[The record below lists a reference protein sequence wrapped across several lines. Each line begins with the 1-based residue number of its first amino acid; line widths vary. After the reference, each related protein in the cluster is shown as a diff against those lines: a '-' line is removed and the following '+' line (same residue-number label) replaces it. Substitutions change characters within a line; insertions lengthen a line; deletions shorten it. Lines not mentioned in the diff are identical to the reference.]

1 MRMSE
6 LLNEVNKF
14 ELDEGFSPKEIKM
27 AIGVA
32 SDPRYAKGNMT
43 GAVTAIE
50 KLKKGLSDHPKVAAV
65 LRRQN
70 EDVKEAVSPA
80 QQAAIAISKKEK
92 TKNEVLDK
100 DDEKTVGDVI
110 KGLKKAVK
118 AHQGQ
123 VKNLTKDI
131 QDQVELD
138 ELTSD
143 EKRLMAKMFD
153 KKGNL
158 TPLGKK
164 VMDQGRKEEVDLDEV
179 KKISI
184 EFDFSDAGKK
194 AQMQKVIDF
203 FKKNHPNFK
212 LEPKDNILKVD
223 GGGKS
228 LKRISKDIYNNFYVK
243 KVMHE
248 EVEEVEENALD
259 ENKVSFGGGLSKK
272 PEGYMVTGG
281 EGDNNQKIIGIV
293 KTQKQAEKIRDDYN
307 KKNNP
312 KKPSHRARVYASRSA
327 NNDLKV
333 GDDISWSRYSR
344 KENYKKIKED
354 LDVNELSLDI
364 QNESDY
370 TLDEGKMKDLHGY
383 ISSGKSAEEIAKIM
397 KIDAKTI
404 KTLMNDFKKE
414 GFSSDAQRKAAF
426 ASGYKEKDKKDKK
439 EDVKVIE
446 GYFPEQKSST
456 GYDLYHKDFSGAMQ
470 HAYAHAKK
478 KLGIT
483 IDNDEIDDKVASGP
497 RKPSKGKTNSYRL
510 KGDKGS
516 VQIQVYN
523 MGSKFE
529 LNMYKESIDEE
540 VELDEAKLNS
550 KKIIADLEKG
560 LSIDAIVG
568 NHIDKR
574 SSNKDEILKVIKD
587 YKFSNFKKTGKKEE
601 VEINEKF
608 ELQEAS
614 IQLVAKEV
622 EKLAKEVGKKHMDY
636 SDFIKVAKMMK
647 SNQTKDVAK
656 YVSGMDTDPRDEI
669 IMMVKNLLG
678 KKTAEKMF
686 GVSIYGEEVKLD
698 EIVPAI
704 AGMAVRAVAKK
715 AVGKAMAKKSG
726 SSDVAEKLGGMPAGL
741 SKERIKADRDVYAQV
756 LGIKEALDPADFD
769 IKATSKDRDNATKN
783 IILQLR
789 KVLSLNGKNPV
800 EFSSGK
806 KEKVHPNVAAAALTK
821 FEKLRRTDQKD
832 EFQQKIAKSYK
843 DLLNAVKGK

>member
-27 AIGVA
+27 AIGIA
-32 SDPRYAKGNMT
+32 SDPRYKGGNMT
-43 GAVTAIE
+43 GAVNAID
-50 KLKKGLSDHPKVAAV
+50 KVKKGLSDHPKVAAV
-65 LRRQN
+65 LKRQN
-70 EDVKEAVSPA
+70 EDTNEAVSPA

-100 DDEKTVGDVI
+100 DDEKTVGDVV

-138 ELTSD
+138 ELSSE
-143 EKRLMAKMFD
+143 EKKLLDKMFD

-164 VMDQGRKEEVDLDEV
+164 VMDQG
-179 KKISI
+179 KK
-184 EFDFSDAGKK
+184 
-194 AQMQKVIDF
+194 
-203 FKKNHPNFK
+203 
-212 LEPKDNILKVD
+212 
-223 GGGKS
+223 
-228 LKRISKDIYNNFYVK
+228 
-243 KVMHE
+243 
-248 EVEEVEENALD
+248 EEVEEN
-259 ENKVSFGGGLSKK
+259 
-272 PEGYMVTGG
+272 T
-281 EGDNNQKIIGIV
+281 
-293 KTQKQAEKIRDDYN
+293 
-307 KKNNP
+307 
-312 KKPSHRARVYASRSA
+312 
-327 NNDLKV
+327 
-333 GDDISWSRYSR
+333 
-344 KENYKKIKED
+344 
-354 LDVNELSLDI
+354 LDI
-364 QNESDY
+364 GDESDY

-397 KIDAKTI
+397 KIDAGTV

-510 KGDKGS
+510 KGDRGA

-523 MGSKFE
+523 MGSRFE

-540 VELDEAKLNS
+540 VEIDEAKSNRRRGGLVKFRGDLAKMTGVPKSDMQTKNKPVSQMTPKEKAADAARRKEYKSFQKS
-550 KKIIADLEKG
+550 KRG
-560 LSIDAIVG
+560 
-568 NHIDKR
+568 
-574 SSNKDEILKVIKD
+574 
-587 YKFSNFKKTGKKEE
+587 EE
-601 VEINEKF
+601 VEIDEVSKEGTMRVIDLARQNNSEVRKQLNVANAGNKGYQVQRMTKGKF
-608 ELQEAS
+608 ANQGKPY
-614 IQLVAKEV
+614 AKL
-622 EKLAKEVGKKHMDY
+622 KDAQ
-636 SDFIKVAKMMK
+636 KVQQGGQHSM
-647 SNQTKDVAK
+647 QFETI
-656 YVSGMDTDPRDEI
+656 DES
-669 IMMVKNLLG
+669 V
-678 KKTAEKMF
+678 
-686 GVSIYGEEVKLD
+686 
-698 EIVPAI
+698 
-704 AGMAVRAVAKK
+704 
-715 AVGKAMAKKSG
+715 
-726 SSDVAEKLGGMPAGL
+726 KLGGMPAGF

-769 IKATSKDRDNATKN
+769 ISATSKDKDNATKN

>member
-27 AIGVA
+27 AIGIA
-32 SDPRYAKGNMT
+32 SDPRYKGGNMT
-43 GAVTAIE
+43 GAVNAID
-50 KLKKGLSDHPKVAAV
+50 KVKKGLSDHPKVAAV

-70 EDVKEAVSPA
+70 EEVEEAVSPA

-92 TKNEVLDK
+92 TKKEALDK

-138 ELTSD
+138 ELSSE
-143 EKRLMAKMFD
+143 EKKLLDKMFD

-164 VMDQGRKEEVDLDEV
+164 VMDQG
-179 KKISI
+179 KK
-184 EFDFSDAGKK
+184 
-194 AQMQKVIDF
+194 
-203 FKKNHPNFK
+203 
-212 LEPKDNILKVD
+212 
-223 GGGKS
+223 
-228 LKRISKDIYNNFYVK
+228 
-243 KVMHE
+243 
-248 EVEEVEENALD
+248 EEVEEN
-259 ENKVSFGGGLSKK
+259 
-272 PEGYMVTGG
+272 T
-281 EGDNNQKIIGIV
+281 
-293 KTQKQAEKIRDDYN
+293 
-307 KKNNP
+307 
-312 KKPSHRARVYASRSA
+312 
-327 NNDLKV
+327 
-333 GDDISWSRYSR
+333 
-344 KENYKKIKED
+344 
-354 LDVNELSLDI
+354 LDI
-364 QNESDY
+364 GNESDY

-397 KIDAKTI
+397 KIDAGTV

-529 LNMYKESIDEE
+529 LNMYKESIDEAMNNTHALIDTADGNKVKAMASSEQGVKQSKASAERPPMSVKNKNTLKIVTLTKPQSQKASEKLIGYSLSKGMDKFPTNTSATQGKRMEEVEIDEGKTKPVSQMTPKEKAADAARRKEYKDFQKSKRGEEVEIDEKAPKIGVDRLKQQRDKDKSHADAMGRHVKSGRKKSVKEE
-540 VELDEAKLNS
+540 VELDEVSKEGTMRVIDLARQNNSEVRKQLNVANAGNKGYQVQRMTKGKFANQGKPYAKLKDAQKVQQGGQHS
-550 KKIIADLEKG
+550 MQFET
-560 LSIDAIVG
+560 IDESV
-568 NHIDKR
+568 
-574 SSNKDEILKVIKD
+574 
-587 YKFSNFKKTGKKEE
+587 
-601 VEINEKF
+601 
-608 ELQEAS
+608 
-614 IQLVAKEV
+614 
-622 EKLAKEVGKKHMDY
+622 
-636 SDFIKVAKMMK
+636 
-647 SNQTKDVAK
+647 
-656 YVSGMDTDPRDEI
+656 
-669 IMMVKNLLG
+669 
-678 KKTAEKMF
+678 
-686 GVSIYGEEVKLD
+686 
-698 EIVPAI
+698 
-704 AGMAVRAVAKK
+704 
-715 AVGKAMAKKSG
+715 
-726 SSDVAEKLGGMPAGL
+726 KLGGMPAGF

-769 IKATSKDRDNATKN
+769 ISATSKDKDNATKN

>member
-1 MRMSE
+1 MRMST
-6 LLNEVNKF
+6 LLEQVKDF
-14 ELDEGFSPKEIKM
+14 SLDEGFSPREIKM
-27 AIGVA
+27 AIGIA
-32 SDPRYAKGNMT
+32 SDPRYKGGNMT
-43 GAVTAIE
+43 GAVNAID
-50 KLKKGLSDHPKVAAV
+50 KVKKGLSDHPKVAAV
-65 LRRQN
+65 LKRQN
-70 EDVKEAVSPA
+70 EDTNEAVSPA

-110 KGLKKAVK
+110 KGLRKAVK

-138 ELTSD
+138 ELTSE
-143 EKRLMAKMFD
+143 EKKLLDKMFD

-164 VMDQGRKEEVDLDEV
+164 VMDQG
-179 KKISI
+179 KK
-184 EFDFSDAGKK
+184 
-194 AQMQKVIDF
+194 
-203 FKKNHPNFK
+203 
-212 LEPKDNILKVD
+212 
-223 GGGKS
+223 
-228 LKRISKDIYNNFYVK
+228 
-243 KVMHE
+243 
-248 EVEEVEENALD
+248 EEVEENA
-259 ENKVSFGGGLSKK
+259 
-272 PEGYMVTGG
+272 
-281 EGDNNQKIIGIV
+281 
-293 KTQKQAEKIRDDYN
+293 
-307 KKNNP
+307 
-312 KKPSHRARVYASRSA
+312 
-327 NNDLKV
+327 
-333 GDDISWSRYSR
+333 
-344 KENYKKIKED
+344 
-354 LDVNELSLDI
+354 LDI

-370 TLDEGKMKDLHGY
+370 TIDEGKMKDLHGY

-397 KIDAKTI
+397 KIDAGTV

-540 VELDEAKLNS
+540 VEIDEGKTKPVSQMTPKEKAADAARRKEYKDFQKS
-550 KKIIADLEKG
+550 KRGEEVEIDEKAPKIGVDRLKQQRDKDKSHADAMGRHVKSG
-560 LSIDAIVG
+560 
-568 NHIDKR
+568 R
-574 SSNKDEILKVIKD
+574 
-587 YKFSNFKKTGKKEE
+587 KKSVKEE
-601 VEINEKF
+601 VELEEGTSAVPTSMADFRAIVDIMKKPIKAKDANKAISKYIIDDGMAIGIDNLAKKDPNADARSAIMRGFNKLKIRTRGKPSYGAVIKFNTKF
-608 ELQEAS
+608 EISDKTQKEYIDEAS
-614 IQLVAKEV
+614 KEGTMRVIDLARQNNSEVRKQLNVANAGNKGYQV
-622 EKLAKEVGKKHMDY
+622 QRMTKGKFANQGKPYAKLKDAQ
-636 SDFIKVAKMMK
+636 KVQQGGQHSM
-647 SNQTKDVAK
+647 QFETI
-656 YVSGMDTDPRDEI
+656 DE
-669 IMMVKNLLG
+669 
-678 KKTAEKMF
+678 
-686 GVSIYGEEVKLD
+686 SVKLD
-698 EIVPAI
+698 
-704 AGMAVRAVAKK
+704 
-715 AVGKAMAKKSG
+715 
-726 SSDVAEKLGGMPAGL
+726 GMPAGF

-769 IKATSKDRDNATKN
+769 ISATSKDKDNATKN

>member
-27 AIGVA
+27 AIGIA
-32 SDPRYAKGNMT
+32 SDPRYKGGNMT
-43 GAVTAIE
+43 GAVNAID
-50 KLKKGLSDHPKVAAV
+50 KVKKGLSDHPKVAAV

-70 EDVKEAVSPA
+70 EEVEEAVSPA

-92 TKNEVLDK
+92 TKKEALDK

-138 ELTSD
+138 ELTSE
-143 EKRLMAKMFD
+143 EKKLLDKMFD

-164 VMDQGRKEEVDLDEV
+164 VMDQG
-179 KKISI
+179 KK
-184 EFDFSDAGKK
+184 
-194 AQMQKVIDF
+194 
-203 FKKNHPNFK
+203 
-212 LEPKDNILKVD
+212 
-223 GGGKS
+223 
-228 LKRISKDIYNNFYVK
+228 
-243 KVMHE
+243 
-248 EVEEVEENALD
+248 EEVEEN
-259 ENKVSFGGGLSKK
+259 
-272 PEGYMVTGG
+272 T
-281 EGDNNQKIIGIV
+281 
-293 KTQKQAEKIRDDYN
+293 
-307 KKNNP
+307 
-312 KKPSHRARVYASRSA
+312 
-327 NNDLKV
+327 
-333 GDDISWSRYSR
+333 
-344 KENYKKIKED
+344 
-354 LDVNELSLDI
+354 LDI
-364 QNESDY
+364 GNESDY

-397 KIDAKTI
+397 KIDAGTV

-529 LNMYKESIDEE
+529 LNMYKESVDEE
-540 VELDEAKLNS
+540 VEIDEGKNKPVSQMTPKEKAADAARRKEYKSFQKSKRGEEVEIDEKAPKIGVDRLKLQRDKDKS
-550 KKIIADLEKG
+550 HADAMGRHVKSGRKK
-560 LSIDAIVG
+560 SV
-568 NHIDKR
+568 
-574 SSNKDEILKVIKD
+574 
-587 YKFSNFKKTGKKEE
+587 KEE
-601 VEINEKF
+601 VEID
-608 ELQEAS
+608 EAIS
-614 IQLVAKEV
+614 GDQYYYVDPKGVVAAVGNKDAMRKMNMKQAKDGNKGGSFSQNLKKYKVGDKIKEEV
-622 EKLAKEVGKKHMDY
+622 E
-636 SDFIKVAKMMK
+636 I
-647 SNQTKDVAK
+647 
-656 YVSGMDTDPRDEI
+656 DES
-669 IMMVKNLLG
+669 V
-678 KKTAEKMF
+678 
-686 GVSIYGEEVKLD
+686 
-698 EIVPAI
+698 
-704 AGMAVRAVAKK
+704 
-715 AVGKAMAKKSG
+715 
-726 SSDVAEKLGGMPAGL
+726 KLGGMPAGL

-769 IKATSKDRDNATKN
+769 ISATSKDKDNATKN

>member
-27 AIGVA
+27 AIGIA
-32 SDPRYAKGNMT
+32 SDPRYKGGNMT
-43 GAVTAIE
+43 GAVNAID
-50 KLKKGLSDHPKVAAV
+50 KVKKGLSDHPKVAAV
-65 LRRQN
+65 LKRQN
-70 EDVKEAVSPA
+70 EDTNEAVSPA

-138 ELTSD
+138 ELTSE
-143 EKRLMAKMFD
+143 EKKLLDKMFD

-164 VMDQGRKEEVDLDEV
+164 VMDQG
-179 KKISI
+179 KK
-184 EFDFSDAGKK
+184 
-194 AQMQKVIDF
+194 
-203 FKKNHPNFK
+203 
-212 LEPKDNILKVD
+212 
-223 GGGKS
+223 
-228 LKRISKDIYNNFYVK
+228 
-243 KVMHE
+243 
-248 EVEEVEENALD
+248 EEVEEN
-259 ENKVSFGGGLSKK
+259 
-272 PEGYMVTGG
+272 T
-281 EGDNNQKIIGIV
+281 
-293 KTQKQAEKIRDDYN
+293 
-307 KKNNP
+307 
-312 KKPSHRARVYASRSA
+312 
-327 NNDLKV
+327 
-333 GDDISWSRYSR
+333 
-344 KENYKKIKED
+344 
-354 LDVNELSLDI
+354 LDI
-364 QNESDY
+364 GNESDY

-397 KIDAKTI
+397 KIDAGTV

-540 VELDEAKLNS
+540 VEIDEGKTKPVSQMTPKEKAADAARRKEYKSFQKSKRGEEVEIDEAISGDQYYYVDPKGVVAAVGS
-550 KKIIADLEKG
+550 KDAMRKMNMKQAKDGNKGGSFSQNLKKYKVGDKI
-560 LSIDAIVG
+560 
-568 NHIDKR
+568 
-574 SSNKDEILKVIKD
+574 
-587 YKFSNFKKTGKKEE
+587 KEE
-601 VEINEKF
+601 VEIDEVSKEGTMRVIDLARQNNSEVRKQLNVANAGNKGYQVQRMTKGKF
-608 ELQEAS
+608 ANQGKPY
-614 IQLVAKEV
+614 AKL
-622 EKLAKEVGKKHMDY
+622 KDAQ
-636 SDFIKVAKMMK
+636 KVQQGGQHSM
-647 SNQTKDVAK
+647 QFETI
-656 YVSGMDTDPRDEI
+656 DES
-669 IMMVKNLLG
+669 V
-678 KKTAEKMF
+678 
-686 GVSIYGEEVKLD
+686 
-698 EIVPAI
+698 
-704 AGMAVRAVAKK
+704 
-715 AVGKAMAKKSG
+715 
-726 SSDVAEKLGGMPAGL
+726 KLGGMPAGF

-769 IKATSKDRDNATKN
+769 ISATSKDKDNATKN

>member
-27 AIGVA
+27 AIGIA
-32 SDPRYAKGNMT
+32 SDPRYKGGNMT
-43 GAVTAIE
+43 GAVNAID
-50 KLKKGLSDHPKVAAV
+50 KVKKGLSDHPKVAAV
-65 LRRQN
+65 LKRQN
-70 EDVKEAVSPA
+70 EDTNEAVSPA

-100 DDEKTVGDVI
+100 DDEKTVGDVV

-138 ELTSD
+138 ELSSE
-143 EKRLMAKMFD
+143 EKKLLDKMFD

-164 VMDQGRKEEVDLDEV
+164 VMDQG
-179 KKISI
+179 KK
-184 EFDFSDAGKK
+184 
-194 AQMQKVIDF
+194 
-203 FKKNHPNFK
+203 
-212 LEPKDNILKVD
+212 
-223 GGGKS
+223 
-228 LKRISKDIYNNFYVK
+228 
-243 KVMHE
+243 
-248 EVEEVEENALD
+248 EEVEEN
-259 ENKVSFGGGLSKK
+259 
-272 PEGYMVTGG
+272 T
-281 EGDNNQKIIGIV
+281 
-293 KTQKQAEKIRDDYN
+293 
-307 KKNNP
+307 
-312 KKPSHRARVYASRSA
+312 
-327 NNDLKV
+327 
-333 GDDISWSRYSR
+333 
-344 KENYKKIKED
+344 
-354 LDVNELSLDI
+354 LDI
-364 QNESDY
+364 GNESDY

-397 KIDAKTI
+397 KIDAGTV

-529 LNMYKESIDEE
+529 LNMYKESVDEE
-540 VELDEAKLNS
+540 VEIDEGKNKPVSQMTPKEKAADAARRKEYKSFQKSKRGEEVEIDEAISGDQYYYVDPKGVVAAVGS
-550 KKIIADLEKG
+550 KDAMRKMNMKQAKDGNKGGSFSQNLKKYKVGDKI
-560 LSIDAIVG
+560 
-568 NHIDKR
+568 
-574 SSNKDEILKVIKD
+574 
-587 YKFSNFKKTGKKEE
+587 KEE
-601 VEINEKF
+601 VEIDEVSKEGTMRVIDLARQNNSEVRKQLNVANAGNKGYQVQRMTKGKF
-608 ELQEAS
+608 ANQG
-614 IQLVAKEV
+614 KPYT
-622 EKLAKEVGKKHMDY
+622 KLKDAQ
-636 SDFIKVAKMMK
+636 KVQQGGQHSM
-647 SNQTKDVAK
+647 QFETI
-656 YVSGMDTDPRDEI
+656 DES
-669 IMMVKNLLG
+669 V
-678 KKTAEKMF
+678 
-686 GVSIYGEEVKLD
+686 
-698 EIVPAI
+698 
-704 AGMAVRAVAKK
+704 
-715 AVGKAMAKKSG
+715 
-726 SSDVAEKLGGMPAGL
+726 KLGGMPAGI

-769 IKATSKDRDNATKN
+769 ISATSKDKDNATKN

-789 KVLSLNGKNPV
+789 KVISLNGKNPV

>member
-27 AIGVA
+27 AIGIA
-32 SDPRYAKGNMT
+32 SDPRYKGGNMT
-43 GAVTAIE
+43 GAVNAID
-50 KLKKGLSDHPKVAAV
+50 KVKKGLSDHPKVAAV

-70 EDVKEAVSPA
+70 EEVEEAVSPA

-92 TKNEVLDK
+92 TKKEALDK

-138 ELTSD
+138 ELTSE
-143 EKRLMAKMFD
+143 EKKLLDKMFD

-164 VMDQGRKEEVDLDEV
+164 VMDQG
-179 KKISI
+179 KK
-184 EFDFSDAGKK
+184 
-194 AQMQKVIDF
+194 
-203 FKKNHPNFK
+203 
-212 LEPKDNILKVD
+212 
-223 GGGKS
+223 
-228 LKRISKDIYNNFYVK
+228 
-243 KVMHE
+243 E
-248 EVEEVEENALD
+248 EVEEVEEN
-259 ENKVSFGGGLSKK
+259 
-272 PEGYMVTGG
+272 T
-281 EGDNNQKIIGIV
+281 
-293 KTQKQAEKIRDDYN
+293 
-307 KKNNP
+307 
-312 KKPSHRARVYASRSA
+312 
-327 NNDLKV
+327 
-333 GDDISWSRYSR
+333 
-344 KENYKKIKED
+344 
-354 LDVNELSLDI
+354 LDI
-364 QNESDY
+364 GDESDY

-397 KIDAKTI
+397 KIDAGTV

-529 LNMYKESIDEE
+529 LNMYKESIDEAMNNTHALIDTADGNKVKAMASSEQGVKQSKASAERPPMSVKNKNTLKIVTLTKPQSQKASEKLIGYSLSKGMDKFPTNTSATQGKRMEEVEIDEGKTKPVSQMTPKEKAADAARRKEYKSFQKSKRGEEVEIDEAISGDQYYYVDPKGVVAAVGSKDAMRKMNMKQAKDGNKGGSFSQNLKKYKVGDKIKEE
-540 VELDEAKLNS
+540 VELDEVSKEGTMRVIDLARQNNSEVRKQLNVANAGNKGYQVQRMTKGKFANQGKPYTKLKDAQKVQQGGQHS
-550 KKIIADLEKG
+550 MQFET
-560 LSIDAIVG
+560 IDESV
-568 NHIDKR
+568 
-574 SSNKDEILKVIKD
+574 
-587 YKFSNFKKTGKKEE
+587 
-601 VEINEKF
+601 
-608 ELQEAS
+608 
-614 IQLVAKEV
+614 
-622 EKLAKEVGKKHMDY
+622 
-636 SDFIKVAKMMK
+636 
-647 SNQTKDVAK
+647 
-656 YVSGMDTDPRDEI
+656 
-669 IMMVKNLLG
+669 
-678 KKTAEKMF
+678 
-686 GVSIYGEEVKLD
+686 
-698 EIVPAI
+698 
-704 AGMAVRAVAKK
+704 
-715 AVGKAMAKKSG
+715 
-726 SSDVAEKLGGMPAGL
+726 KLGGMPAGI

-769 IKATSKDRDNATKN
+769 ISATSKDKDNATKN

>member
-27 AIGVA
+27 AIGIA
-32 SDPRYAKGNMT
+32 SDPRYKGGNMT
-43 GAVTAIE
+43 GAVNAID
-50 KLKKGLSDHPKVAAV
+50 KVKKGLSDHPKVAAV
-65 LRRQN
+65 LKRQN
-70 EDVKEAVSPA
+70 EDTNEAVSPA

-100 DDEKTVGDVI
+100 DDEKTVGDVV

-138 ELTSD
+138 ELTSE
-143 EKRLMAKMFD
+143 EKKLLDKMFD

-164 VMDQGRKEEVDLDEV
+164 VMDQG
-179 KKISI
+179 KK
-184 EFDFSDAGKK
+184 
-194 AQMQKVIDF
+194 
-203 FKKNHPNFK
+203 
-212 LEPKDNILKVD
+212 
-223 GGGKS
+223 
-228 LKRISKDIYNNFYVK
+228 
-243 KVMHE
+243 
-248 EVEEVEENALD
+248 EEVEEN
-259 ENKVSFGGGLSKK
+259 
-272 PEGYMVTGG
+272 T
-281 EGDNNQKIIGIV
+281 
-293 KTQKQAEKIRDDYN
+293 
-307 KKNNP
+307 
-312 KKPSHRARVYASRSA
+312 
-327 NNDLKV
+327 
-333 GDDISWSRYSR
+333 
-344 KENYKKIKED
+344 
-354 LDVNELSLDI
+354 LDI
-364 QNESDY
+364 GDESDY

-397 KIDAKTI
+397 KIDAGTV

-510 KGDKGS
+510 KGDKGA

-523 MGSKFE
+523 MGSRFE
-529 LNMYKESIDEE
+529 LNMYKESIDEAMNNTHALIDTADGNKVKAMASSE
-540 VELDEAKLNS
+540 QGVKQSKASAERPPMSVKNKNTLKIVTLTKPQSQKASEKLIGYSLSKGMDKFPTNTSATQGKRMEEVEIDEGKTKPVSQMTPKEKAADAARRKEYKSFQKSKRGEEVEIDEAISGDQYYYVDPKGVVAAVGSKDAMRKMNMKQAKDGNRGGSFSQNSKKYKVGDKIKEEVELEKEVQESRDIPKIDLHPALEKAKIKHTHKQSAFKRSKTYVTVSKSDFDKALKVLGKDAAYKGGNVFVDIDESVELDEVSKEGTMRVIDLARQNNPEVRKQLNVANAGNKGYQVQRMTKGKFANQGKPYAKLKDAQKVQQGGQHS
-550 KKIIADLEKG
+550 MQFET
-560 LSIDAIVG
+560 IDESV
-568 NHIDKR
+568 
-574 SSNKDEILKVIKD
+574 
-587 YKFSNFKKTGKKEE
+587 
-601 VEINEKF
+601 
-608 ELQEAS
+608 
-614 IQLVAKEV
+614 
-622 EKLAKEVGKKHMDY
+622 
-636 SDFIKVAKMMK
+636 
-647 SNQTKDVAK
+647 
-656 YVSGMDTDPRDEI
+656 
-669 IMMVKNLLG
+669 
-678 KKTAEKMF
+678 
-686 GVSIYGEEVKLD
+686 
-698 EIVPAI
+698 
-704 AGMAVRAVAKK
+704 
-715 AVGKAMAKKSG
+715 
-726 SSDVAEKLGGMPAGL
+726 KLGGMPAGI

-769 IKATSKDRDNATKN
+769 ISATSKDKDNATKN

>member
-27 AIGVA
+27 AIGIA
-32 SDPRYAKGNMT
+32 SDPRYKGGNMT
-43 GAVTAIE
+43 GAVNAID
-50 KLKKGLSDHPKVAAV
+50 KVKKGLSDHPKVAAV
-65 LRRQN
+65 LKRQN
-70 EDVKEAVSPA
+70 EDTNEAVSPA

-100 DDEKTVGDVI
+100 DDEKTVGDVV

-138 ELTSD
+138 ELTSE
-143 EKRLMAKMFD
+143 EKKLLDKMFD

-164 VMDQGRKEEVDLDEV
+164 VMDQG
-179 KKISI
+179 KK
-184 EFDFSDAGKK
+184 
-194 AQMQKVIDF
+194 
-203 FKKNHPNFK
+203 
-212 LEPKDNILKVD
+212 
-223 GGGKS
+223 
-228 LKRISKDIYNNFYVK
+228 
-243 KVMHE
+243 E
-248 EVEEVEENALD
+248 EVEEVEEN
-259 ENKVSFGGGLSKK
+259 
-272 PEGYMVTGG
+272 T
-281 EGDNNQKIIGIV
+281 
-293 KTQKQAEKIRDDYN
+293 
-307 KKNNP
+307 
-312 KKPSHRARVYASRSA
+312 
-327 NNDLKV
+327 
-333 GDDISWSRYSR
+333 
-344 KENYKKIKED
+344 
-354 LDVNELSLDI
+354 LDI
-364 QNESDY
+364 GVESDY

-397 KIDAKTI
+397 KIDAGTV

-510 KGDKGS
+510 KGDKGA

-529 LNMYKESIDEE
+529 LNMYKESVDEE
-540 VELDEAKLNS
+540 VEIDEGKNKPVSQMTPKEKAADAARRKEYKSFQKSKRGEEVEIDEAISGDQYYYVDPKGVVAAVGS
-550 KKIIADLEKG
+550 KDAMRKMNMKQAKDGNKGGSFSQNLKKYKVGDKI
-560 LSIDAIVG
+560 
-568 NHIDKR
+568 
-574 SSNKDEILKVIKD
+574 
-587 YKFSNFKKTGKKEE
+587 KEE
-601 VEINEKF
+601 VEIDEVSKEGTMRVIDLARQNNSEVRKQLNVANAGNKGYQVQRMTKGKF
-608 ELQEAS
+608 ANQGKPY
-614 IQLVAKEV
+614 AKL
-622 EKLAKEVGKKHMDY
+622 KDAQ
-636 SDFIKVAKMMK
+636 KVQQGGQHSM
-647 SNQTKDVAK
+647 QFETI
-656 YVSGMDTDPRDEI
+656 DES
-669 IMMVKNLLG
+669 V
-678 KKTAEKMF
+678 
-686 GVSIYGEEVKLD
+686 
-698 EIVPAI
+698 
-704 AGMAVRAVAKK
+704 
-715 AVGKAMAKKSG
+715 
-726 SSDVAEKLGGMPAGL
+726 KLGGMPAGI

-769 IKATSKDRDNATKN
+769 ISATSKDKDNATKN

>member
-27 AIGVA
+27 AIGIA
-32 SDPRYAKGNMT
+32 SDPRYKGGNMT
-43 GAVTAIE
+43 GAVTAIDRV
-50 KLKKGLSDHPKVAAV
+50 KRGLSDHPKVAAV

-70 EDVKEAVSPA
+70 EDVEEAVSPA

-138 ELTSD
+138 ELTSE
-143 EKRLMAKMFD
+143 EKKLLDKMFD

-164 VMDQGRKEEVDLDEV
+164 VMDQG
-179 KKISI
+179 KK
-184 EFDFSDAGKK
+184 
-194 AQMQKVIDF
+194 
-203 FKKNHPNFK
+203 
-212 LEPKDNILKVD
+212 
-223 GGGKS
+223 
-228 LKRISKDIYNNFYVK
+228 
-243 KVMHE
+243 
-248 EVEEVEENALD
+248 EEVEEN
-259 ENKVSFGGGLSKK
+259 
-272 PEGYMVTGG
+272 T
-281 EGDNNQKIIGIV
+281 
-293 KTQKQAEKIRDDYN
+293 
-307 KKNNP
+307 
-312 KKPSHRARVYASRSA
+312 
-327 NNDLKV
+327 
-333 GDDISWSRYSR
+333 
-344 KENYKKIKED
+344 
-354 LDVNELSLDI
+354 LDI
-364 QNESDY
+364 GDESDY

-397 KIDAKTI
+397 KIDAGTV

-523 MGSKFE
+523 MGSRFE
-529 LNMYKESIDEE
+529 LNMYKESIDEAMNNTHALIDTADGNKVKAMASSEQGVKQSKASAERPPMSVKNKNTLKIVTLTKPQSQKASEKLIGYSLSKGMDKFPTNTSATQGKRMEE
-540 VELDEAKLNS
+540 VEIDEGKTKPVSQMTPKEKAADAARRKEYKDFQKSKRGEEVEIDEKAPKIGVDRLKLQRDKDKS
-550 KKIIADLEKG
+550 HADAMGRHVKSGRKK
-560 LSIDAIVG
+560 SV
-568 NHIDKR
+568 
-574 SSNKDEILKVIKD
+574 
-587 YKFSNFKKTGKKEE
+587 KEE
-601 VEINEKF
+601 VEID
-608 ELQEAS
+608 EAIS
-614 IQLVAKEV
+614 GDQYYYVDPKGVVTAVGSKDAMRKMNMKQAKDGNKGGSFSQNLKKYKVGDKIKEEV
-622 EKLAKEVGKKHMDY
+622 EIDEVSKEGTMRVIDLARQNNSEVRKQLNVANAGNKGYQVQRMTKGKFANQGKPYTKLKDAQ
-636 SDFIKVAKMMK
+636 KVQQGGQHSM
-647 SNQTKDVAK
+647 QFETI
-656 YVSGMDTDPRDEI
+656 DES
-669 IMMVKNLLG
+669 V
-678 KKTAEKMF
+678 
-686 GVSIYGEEVKLD
+686 
-698 EIVPAI
+698 
-704 AGMAVRAVAKK
+704 
-715 AVGKAMAKKSG
+715 
-726 SSDVAEKLGGMPAGL
+726 KLGGMPAGI

-769 IKATSKDRDNATKN
+769 ISATSKDKDNATKN

>member
-1 MRMSE
+1 MST
-6 LLNEVNKF
+6 LLEQVKDF
-14 ELDEGFSPKEIKM
+14 SLDEGFSPREIKM
-27 AIGVA
+27 AIGIA
-32 SDPRYAKGNMT
+32 SDPRYKGGNMT
-43 GAVTAIE
+43 GAVNAID
-50 KLKKGLSDHPKVAAV
+50 KVKKGLSDHPKVAAV
-65 LRRQN
+65 LRKQN
-70 EDVKEAVSPA
+70 EEVEETVSPA

-92 TKNEVLDK
+92 TKKEALDK

-138 ELTSD
+138 ELSSE
-143 EKRLMAKMFD
+143 EKKLLDKMFD

-164 VMDQGRKEEVDLDEV
+164 VMDQG
-179 KKISI
+179 KK
-184 EFDFSDAGKK
+184 
-194 AQMQKVIDF
+194 
-203 FKKNHPNFK
+203 
-212 LEPKDNILKVD
+212 
-223 GGGKS
+223 
-228 LKRISKDIYNNFYVK
+228 
-243 KVMHE
+243 
-248 EVEEVEENALD
+248 EEVEEN
-259 ENKVSFGGGLSKK
+259 
-272 PEGYMVTGG
+272 T
-281 EGDNNQKIIGIV
+281 
-293 KTQKQAEKIRDDYN
+293 
-307 KKNNP
+307 
-312 KKPSHRARVYASRSA
+312 
-327 NNDLKV
+327 
-333 GDDISWSRYSR
+333 
-344 KENYKKIKED
+344 
-354 LDVNELSLDI
+354 LDI
-364 QNESDY
+364 GNESDY

-397 KIDAKTI
+397 KIDAGTV

-540 VELDEAKLNS
+540 VEIDEGKTKPVSQMTPKEKAADAARRKEYKDFQKS
-550 KKIIADLEKG
+550 KRGEEVEIDEKAPKIGVDRLKQQRDKDKSHADAMGRHVKSG
-560 LSIDAIVG
+560 
-568 NHIDKR
+568 R
-574 SSNKDEILKVIKD
+574 
-587 YKFSNFKKTGKKEE
+587 KKSVKEE
-601 VEINEKF
+601 VELEEGTSAVPTSMADFRAIVDIMKKPIKAKDANKAISKYIIDDGMAIGIDNLAKKDPNADARSAIMRGFNKLKIRTRGKPSYGAVIKFNTKF
-608 ELQEAS
+608 EISDKTQKEYIDEAS
-614 IQLVAKEV
+614 KEGTMRVIDLARQNNSEVRKQLNVANAGNKGYQV
-622 EKLAKEVGKKHMDY
+622 QRMTKGKFANQGKPYTKLKDAQ
-636 SDFIKVAKMMK
+636 KVQQGGQHSM
-647 SNQTKDVAK
+647 QFETI
-656 YVSGMDTDPRDEI
+656 DES
-669 IMMVKNLLG
+669 V
-678 KKTAEKMF
+678 
-686 GVSIYGEEVKLD
+686 
-698 EIVPAI
+698 
-704 AGMAVRAVAKK
+704 
-715 AVGKAMAKKSG
+715 
-726 SSDVAEKLGGMPAGL
+726 KLGGMPAGI

-769 IKATSKDRDNATKN
+769 ISATSKDKDNATKN

>member
-1 MRMSE
+1 MSE

-27 AIGVA
+27 AIGIA
-32 SDPRYAKGNMT
+32 SDPRYKGGNMT
-43 GAVTAIE
+43 GAVNAID
-50 KLKKGLSDHPKVAAV
+50 KVKKGLSDHPKVAAV
-65 LRRQN
+65 LKRQN
-70 EDVKEAVSPA
+70 EDTNEAVSPA

-92 TKNEVLDK
+92 TKKEALDK
-100 DDEKTVGDVI
+100 DDEKTVGDVV

-138 ELTSD
+138 ELSSE
-143 EKRLMAKMFD
+143 EKKLLDKMFD

-164 VMDQGRKEEVDLDEV
+164 VMDQG
-179 KKISI
+179 KK
-184 EFDFSDAGKK
+184 
-194 AQMQKVIDF
+194 
-203 FKKNHPNFK
+203 
-212 LEPKDNILKVD
+212 
-223 GGGKS
+223 
-228 LKRISKDIYNNFYVK
+228 
-243 KVMHE
+243 
-248 EVEEVEENALD
+248 EEVEEN
-259 ENKVSFGGGLSKK
+259 
-272 PEGYMVTGG
+272 T
-281 EGDNNQKIIGIV
+281 
-293 KTQKQAEKIRDDYN
+293 
-307 KKNNP
+307 
-312 KKPSHRARVYASRSA
+312 
-327 NNDLKV
+327 
-333 GDDISWSRYSR
+333 
-344 KENYKKIKED
+344 
-354 LDVNELSLDI
+354 LDI
-364 QNESDY
+364 GNESDY

-397 KIDAKTI
+397 KIDAGTV

-529 LNMYKESIDEE
+529 LNMYKESIDEAMNNTHALIDTADGNKVKAMASSEQGVKQSKASAERPPMSVKNKNTLKIVTLTKPQSQKASEKLIGYSLSKGMDKFPTNTSATQGKRMEE
-540 VELDEAKLNS
+540 VEIDEGKTKPVSQMTPKEKAADAARRKEYKSFQKSKRGEEVEIDEAISGDQYYYVDPKGVVAAVGS
-550 KKIIADLEKG
+550 KDAMRKMNMKQAKDGNKGGSFSQNLKKYKVGDKI
-560 LSIDAIVG
+560 
-568 NHIDKR
+568 
-574 SSNKDEILKVIKD
+574 
-587 YKFSNFKKTGKKEE
+587 KEE
-601 VEINEKF
+601 VEIDEVSKEGTMRVIDLARQNNSEVRKQLNVANAGNKGYQVQRMTKGKF
-608 ELQEAS
+608 ANQG
-614 IQLVAKEV
+614 KPYT
-622 EKLAKEVGKKHMDY
+622 KLKDAQ
-636 SDFIKVAKMMK
+636 KVQQGGQHSM
-647 SNQTKDVAK
+647 QFETI
-656 YVSGMDTDPRDEI
+656 DES
-669 IMMVKNLLG
+669 V
-678 KKTAEKMF
+678 
-686 GVSIYGEEVKLD
+686 
-698 EIVPAI
+698 
-704 AGMAVRAVAKK
+704 
-715 AVGKAMAKKSG
+715 
-726 SSDVAEKLGGMPAGL
+726 KLGGMPAGI

-769 IKATSKDRDNATKN
+769 ISATSKDKDNATKN

-789 KVLSLNGKNPV
+789 KVISLNGKNPV

>member
-27 AIGVA
+27 AIGIA
-32 SDPRYAKGNMT
+32 SDPRYKGGNMT
-43 GAVTAIE
+43 GAVNAID
-50 KLKKGLSDHPKVAAV
+50 KVKKGLSDHPKVAAV
-65 LRRQN
+65 LKRQN
-70 EDVKEAVSPA
+70 EDTNEAVSPA

-92 TKNEVLDK
+92 TKKEALDK

-110 KGLKKAVK
+110 KGLRKAVK

-138 ELTSD
+138 ELTSE
-143 EKRLMAKMFD
+143 EKKLLDKMFD

-164 VMDQGRKEEVDLDEV
+164 VMDQG
-179 KKISI
+179 KK
-184 EFDFSDAGKK
+184 
-194 AQMQKVIDF
+194 
-203 FKKNHPNFK
+203 
-212 LEPKDNILKVD
+212 
-223 GGGKS
+223 
-228 LKRISKDIYNNFYVK
+228 
-243 KVMHE
+243 
-248 EVEEVEENALD
+248 EEVEENA
-259 ENKVSFGGGLSKK
+259 
-272 PEGYMVTGG
+272 
-281 EGDNNQKIIGIV
+281 
-293 KTQKQAEKIRDDYN
+293 
-307 KKNNP
+307 
-312 KKPSHRARVYASRSA
+312 
-327 NNDLKV
+327 
-333 GDDISWSRYSR
+333 
-344 KENYKKIKED
+344 
-354 LDVNELSLDI
+354 LDI

-370 TLDEGKMKDLHGY
+370 TIDEGKMKDLHGY

-456 GYDLYHKDFSGAMQ
+456 GYELYHKDFSGAMQ

-601 VEINEKF
+601 VEIDEGKNKPVSQMTPKEK
-608 ELQEAS
+608 A
-614 IQLVAKEV
+614 ADAARRKE
-622 EKLAKEVGKKHMDY
+622 Y
-636 SDFIKVAKMMK
+636 K
-647 SNQTKDVAK
+647 SFQKSK
-656 YVSGMDTDPRDEI
+656 R
-669 IMMVKNLLG
+669 
-678 KKTAEKMF
+678 
-686 GVSIYGEEVKLD
+686 GEEVEID
-698 EIVPAI
+698 EAI
-704 AGMAVRAVAKK
+704 SGDQYYYVDPKGVVA
-715 AVGKAMAKKSG
+715 AVGSKDAMRKMNMKQAKDGNKGG
-726 SSDVAEKLGGMPAGL
+726 SFSQNLKKYKVGDKIKEEVEIDEVSKEGTMRVIDLARQNNSEVRKQLNVANAGNKGYQVQRMTKGKFANQGKPYAKLKDAQKVQQGGQHSMQFETIDESVKLGGMPAGF

-769 IKATSKDRDNATKN
+769 ISATSKDKDNATKN

>member
-110 KGLKKAVK
+110 KGLRKAVK

-138 ELTSD
+138 ELSSE
-143 EKRLMAKMFD
+143 EKKLLDKMFD

-164 VMDQGRKEEVDLDEV
+164 VMDQG
-179 KKISI
+179 KK
-184 EFDFSDAGKK
+184 
-194 AQMQKVIDF
+194 
-203 FKKNHPNFK
+203 
-212 LEPKDNILKVD
+212 
-223 GGGKS
+223 
-228 LKRISKDIYNNFYVK
+228 
-243 KVMHE
+243 
-248 EVEEVEENALD
+248 EEVEEN
-259 ENKVSFGGGLSKK
+259 
-272 PEGYMVTGG
+272 T
-281 EGDNNQKIIGIV
+281 
-293 KTQKQAEKIRDDYN
+293 
-307 KKNNP
+307 
-312 KKPSHRARVYASRSA
+312 
-327 NNDLKV
+327 
-333 GDDISWSRYSR
+333 
-344 KENYKKIKED
+344 
-354 LDVNELSLDI
+354 LDI
-364 QNESDY
+364 GDESDY

-397 KIDAKTI
+397 KIDAGTV

-510 KGDKGS
+510 KGDKGA

-529 LNMYKESIDEE
+529 LNMYKESVDEEVEIDEGKNKPVSQMTPKEKAADAARRKEYKSFQKSKRGEEVEIDEKAPKIGVDRLKLQRDKDKSHADAMGRHVKSGRKKSVKEE
-540 VELDEAKLNS
+540 VELDEVSKEGTMRVIDLARQNNPEVRKQLNVANAGNKGYQVQRMTKGKFANQGKPYAKLKDAQKVQQGGQHS
-550 KKIIADLEKG
+550 MQFET
-560 LSIDAIVG
+560 IDESV
-568 NHIDKR
+568 
-574 SSNKDEILKVIKD
+574 
-587 YKFSNFKKTGKKEE
+587 
-601 VEINEKF
+601 
-608 ELQEAS
+608 
-614 IQLVAKEV
+614 
-622 EKLAKEVGKKHMDY
+622 
-636 SDFIKVAKMMK
+636 
-647 SNQTKDVAK
+647 
-656 YVSGMDTDPRDEI
+656 
-669 IMMVKNLLG
+669 
-678 KKTAEKMF
+678 
-686 GVSIYGEEVKLD
+686 
-698 EIVPAI
+698 
-704 AGMAVRAVAKK
+704 
-715 AVGKAMAKKSG
+715 
-726 SSDVAEKLGGMPAGL
+726 KLGGMPAGI

-769 IKATSKDRDNATKN
+769 ISATSKDKDNATKN

>member
-6 LLNEVNKF
+6 LLNEVSKF

-27 AIGVA
+27 AIGIA
-32 SDPRYAKGNMT
+32 SDPRYKGGNMT
-43 GAVTAIE
+43 GAVNAID
-50 KLKKGLSDHPKVAAV
+50 KVKKGLSDHPKVAAV
-65 LRRQN
+65 LKRQN
-70 EDVKEAVSPA
+70 EDTNEAVSPA

-92 TKNEVLDK
+92 TKKEALDK
-100 DDEKTVGDVI
+100 DDEKTVGDVV

-138 ELTSD
+138 ELSSE
-143 EKRLMAKMFD
+143 EKKLLDKMFD

-164 VMDQGRKEEVDLDEV
+164 VMDQG
-179 KKISI
+179 KK
-184 EFDFSDAGKK
+184 
-194 AQMQKVIDF
+194 
-203 FKKNHPNFK
+203 
-212 LEPKDNILKVD
+212 
-223 GGGKS
+223 
-228 LKRISKDIYNNFYVK
+228 
-243 KVMHE
+243 
-248 EVEEVEENALD
+248 EEVEEN
-259 ENKVSFGGGLSKK
+259 
-272 PEGYMVTGG
+272 T
-281 EGDNNQKIIGIV
+281 
-293 KTQKQAEKIRDDYN
+293 
-307 KKNNP
+307 
-312 KKPSHRARVYASRSA
+312 
-327 NNDLKV
+327 
-333 GDDISWSRYSR
+333 
-344 KENYKKIKED
+344 
-354 LDVNELSLDI
+354 LDI
-364 QNESDY
+364 GNESDY

-397 KIDAKTI
+397 KIDAGTV

-510 KGDKGS
+510 KGDKGA

-529 LNMYKESIDEE
+529 LNMYKESVDEE
-540 VELDEAKLNS
+540 VEIDEGKNKPVSQMTPKEKAADAARRKEYKSFQKSKRGEEVEIDEAIS
-550 KKIIADLEKG
+550 GDQYYYVDPKG
-560 LSIDAIVG
+560 VVAAVG
-568 NHIDKR
+568 NKDAMRKMNMKQAKDGNKGGSFSQNLKKYKVGDK
-574 SSNKDEILKVIKD
+574 I
-587 YKFSNFKKTGKKEE
+587 KEE
-601 VEINEKF
+601 VEIDEVSKEGTMRVIDLARQNNSEVRKQLNVANAGNKGYQVQRMTKGKF
-608 ELQEAS
+608 VNQG
-614 IQLVAKEV
+614 KPYT
-622 EKLAKEVGKKHMDY
+622 KLKDAQ
-636 SDFIKVAKMMK
+636 KVQQGGQHSM
-647 SNQTKDVAK
+647 QFETI
-656 YVSGMDTDPRDEI
+656 DES
-669 IMMVKNLLG
+669 V
-678 KKTAEKMF
+678 
-686 GVSIYGEEVKLD
+686 
-698 EIVPAI
+698 
-704 AGMAVRAVAKK
+704 
-715 AVGKAMAKKSG
+715 
-726 SSDVAEKLGGMPAGL
+726 KLGGMPAGI

-769 IKATSKDRDNATKN
+769 ISATSKDKDNATKN

>member
-1 MRMSE
+1 MRMST
-6 LLNEVNKF
+6 LLEQVKDF
-14 ELDEGFSPKEIKM
+14 SLDEGFSPREIKM
-27 AIGVA
+27 AIGIA
-32 SDPRYAKGNMT
+32 SDPRYKGGNMT
-43 GAVTAIE
+43 GAVNAID
-50 KLKKGLSDHPKVAAV
+50 KVKKGLSDHPKVAAV
-65 LRRQN
+65 LRKQN
-70 EDVKEAVSPA
+70 EEVEETVSPA

-92 TKNEVLDK
+92 TKKEALDK

-138 ELTSD
+138 ELSSE
-143 EKRLMAKMFD
+143 EKKLLDKMFD

-164 VMDQGRKEEVDLDEV
+164 VMDQG
-179 KKISI
+179 KK
-184 EFDFSDAGKK
+184 
-194 AQMQKVIDF
+194 
-203 FKKNHPNFK
+203 
-212 LEPKDNILKVD
+212 
-223 GGGKS
+223 
-228 LKRISKDIYNNFYVK
+228 
-243 KVMHE
+243 
-248 EVEEVEENALD
+248 EEVEEN
-259 ENKVSFGGGLSKK
+259 
-272 PEGYMVTGG
+272 T
-281 EGDNNQKIIGIV
+281 
-293 KTQKQAEKIRDDYN
+293 
-307 KKNNP
+307 
-312 KKPSHRARVYASRSA
+312 
-327 NNDLKV
+327 
-333 GDDISWSRYSR
+333 
-344 KENYKKIKED
+344 
-354 LDVNELSLDI
+354 LDI
-364 QNESDY
+364 GDESDY

-397 KIDAKTI
+397 KIDAGTV

-529 LNMYKESIDEE
+529 LNMYKESIDEAMNNTHALIDTADGNKVKAMASSEQGVKQSKASAERPPMSVKNKNTLKIVTLTKPQSQKASEKLIGYSLSKGMDKFPTNTSATQGKRMEE
-540 VELDEAKLNS
+540 VEIDEGKTKPVSQMTPKEKAADAARRKEYKSFQKSKRGEEVEIDEKAPKIGVDRLKLQRDKDKS
-550 KKIIADLEKG
+550 HADAMGRHVKSGRKK
-560 LSIDAIVG
+560 SV
-568 NHIDKR
+568 
-574 SSNKDEILKVIKD
+574 
-587 YKFSNFKKTGKKEE
+587 KEE
-601 VEINEKF
+601 VEID
-608 ELQEAS
+608 EAIS
-614 IQLVAKEV
+614 GDQYYYVDPKGVVAAVGNKDAMRKMNMKQAKDGNKGGSFSQNLKKYKVGDKIKEEV
-622 EKLAKEVGKKHMDY
+622 EIDEVSKEGTMRVIDLARQNNSEVRKQLNVANAGNKGYQVQRMTKGKFANQGKPYAKLKDAQ
-636 SDFIKVAKMMK
+636 KVQQGGQHSM
-647 SNQTKDVAK
+647 QFETI
-656 YVSGMDTDPRDEI
+656 DES
-669 IMMVKNLLG
+669 V
-678 KKTAEKMF
+678 
-686 GVSIYGEEVKLD
+686 
-698 EIVPAI
+698 
-704 AGMAVRAVAKK
+704 
-715 AVGKAMAKKSG
+715 
-726 SSDVAEKLGGMPAGL
+726 KLGGMPAGI

-769 IKATSKDRDNATKN
+769 ISATSKDKDNATKN

>member
-27 AIGVA
+27 AIGIA
-32 SDPRYAKGNMT
+32 SDPRYKGGNMT
-43 GAVTAIE
+43 GAVNAID
-50 KLKKGLSDHPKVAAV
+50 KVKKGLSDHPKVAAV
-65 LRRQN
+65 LKRQN
-70 EDVKEAVSPA
+70 EDTNEAVSPA

-100 DDEKTVGDVI
+100 DDEKTVGDVV

-138 ELTSD
+138 ELSSE
-143 EKRLMAKMFD
+143 EKKLLDKMFD

-164 VMDQGRKEEVDLDEV
+164 VMDQG
-179 KKISI
+179 KK
-184 EFDFSDAGKK
+184 
-194 AQMQKVIDF
+194 
-203 FKKNHPNFK
+203 
-212 LEPKDNILKVD
+212 
-223 GGGKS
+223 
-228 LKRISKDIYNNFYVK
+228 
-243 KVMHE
+243 
-248 EVEEVEENALD
+248 EEVEEN
-259 ENKVSFGGGLSKK
+259 
-272 PEGYMVTGG
+272 T
-281 EGDNNQKIIGIV
+281 
-293 KTQKQAEKIRDDYN
+293 
-307 KKNNP
+307 
-312 KKPSHRARVYASRSA
+312 
-327 NNDLKV
+327 
-333 GDDISWSRYSR
+333 
-344 KENYKKIKED
+344 
-354 LDVNELSLDI
+354 LDI
-364 QNESDY
+364 GNESDY

-397 KIDAKTI
+397 KIDAGTV

-510 KGDKGS
+510 KGDKGA

-523 MGSKFE
+523 MGSRFE
-529 LNMYKESIDEE
+529 LNMYKESVDEE
-540 VELDEAKLNS
+540 VEIDEGKTKPVSQMTPKEKAADAARRKEYKSFQKSKRGEEVEIDEAISGDQYYYVDPKGVVAAVGS
-550 KKIIADLEKG
+550 KDAMRKMNMKQAKDGNKGGSFSQNLKKYKVGDKI
-560 LSIDAIVG
+560 
-568 NHIDKR
+568 
-574 SSNKDEILKVIKD
+574 
-587 YKFSNFKKTGKKEE
+587 KEE
-601 VEINEKF
+601 VEIDEVSKEGTMRVIDLARQNNSEVRKQLNVANAGNKGYQVQRMTKGKF
-608 ELQEAS
+608 ANQG
-614 IQLVAKEV
+614 KPYT
-622 EKLAKEVGKKHMDY
+622 KLKDAQ
-636 SDFIKVAKMMK
+636 KVQQGGQHSM
-647 SNQTKDVAK
+647 QFETI
-656 YVSGMDTDPRDEI
+656 DES
-669 IMMVKNLLG
+669 V
-678 KKTAEKMF
+678 
-686 GVSIYGEEVKLD
+686 
-698 EIVPAI
+698 
-704 AGMAVRAVAKK
+704 
-715 AVGKAMAKKSG
+715 
-726 SSDVAEKLGGMPAGL
+726 KLGGMPAGI

-769 IKATSKDRDNATKN
+769 ISATSKDKDNATKN

>member
-27 AIGVA
+27 AIGIA
-32 SDPRYAKGNMT
+32 SDPRYKGGNMT
-43 GAVTAIE
+43 GAVNAID
-50 KLKKGLSDHPKVAAV
+50 KVKKGLSDHPKVAAV
-65 LRRQN
+65 LKRQN
-70 EDVKEAVSPA
+70 EDTNEAVSPA

-100 DDEKTVGDVI
+100 DDEKTVGDVV

-138 ELTSD
+138 ELTSE
-143 EKRLMAKMFD
+143 EKKLLDKMFD

-164 VMDQGRKEEVDLDEV
+164 VMDQG
-179 KKISI
+179 KK
-184 EFDFSDAGKK
+184 
-194 AQMQKVIDF
+194 
-203 FKKNHPNFK
+203 
-212 LEPKDNILKVD
+212 
-223 GGGKS
+223 
-228 LKRISKDIYNNFYVK
+228 
-243 KVMHE
+243 
-248 EVEEVEENALD
+248 EEVEEN
-259 ENKVSFGGGLSKK
+259 
-272 PEGYMVTGG
+272 T
-281 EGDNNQKIIGIV
+281 
-293 KTQKQAEKIRDDYN
+293 
-307 KKNNP
+307 
-312 KKPSHRARVYASRSA
+312 
-327 NNDLKV
+327 
-333 GDDISWSRYSR
+333 
-344 KENYKKIKED
+344 
-354 LDVNELSLDI
+354 LDI
-364 QNESDY
+364 GNESDY

-397 KIDAKTI
+397 KIDAGTV

-540 VELDEAKLNS
+540 VEIDEGKTKPVSQMTPKEKAADAARRKEYKSFQKSKRGEEVEIDEAISGDQYYYVDPKGVVAAVGS
-550 KKIIADLEKG
+550 KDAMRKMNMKQAKDGNKGGSFSQNLKKYKVGDKI
-560 LSIDAIVG
+560 
-568 NHIDKR
+568 
-574 SSNKDEILKVIKD
+574 
-587 YKFSNFKKTGKKEE
+587 KEE
-601 VEINEKF
+601 VEIDEVSKEGTMRVIDLARQNNSEVRKQLNVANAGNKGYQVQRMTKGKF
-608 ELQEAS
+608 ANQGKPY
-614 IQLVAKEV
+614 AKL
-622 EKLAKEVGKKHMDY
+622 KDAQ
-636 SDFIKVAKMMK
+636 KVQQGGQHSM
-647 SNQTKDVAK
+647 QFETI
-656 YVSGMDTDPRDEI
+656 DES
-669 IMMVKNLLG
+669 V
-678 KKTAEKMF
+678 
-686 GVSIYGEEVKLD
+686 
-698 EIVPAI
+698 
-704 AGMAVRAVAKK
+704 
-715 AVGKAMAKKSG
+715 
-726 SSDVAEKLGGMPAGL
+726 KLGGMPAGF

-769 IKATSKDRDNATKN
+769 ISATSKDKDNATKN

>member
-27 AIGVA
+27 AIGIA
-32 SDPRYAKGNMT
+32 SDPRYKGGNMT
-43 GAVTAIE
+43 GAVNAID
-50 KLKKGLSDHPKVAAV
+50 KVKKGLSDHPKVAAV
-65 LRRQN
+65 LKRQN
-70 EDVKEAVSPA
+70 EDTNEAVSPA

-138 ELTSD
+138 ELSSE
-143 EKRLMAKMFD
+143 EKKLLDKMFD

-164 VMDQGRKEEVDLDEV
+164 VMDQG
-179 KKISI
+179 KK
-184 EFDFSDAGKK
+184 
-194 AQMQKVIDF
+194 
-203 FKKNHPNFK
+203 
-212 LEPKDNILKVD
+212 
-223 GGGKS
+223 
-228 LKRISKDIYNNFYVK
+228 
-243 KVMHE
+243 E
-248 EVEEVEENALD
+248 EVEE
-259 ENKVSFGGGLSKK
+259 
-272 PEGYMVTGG
+272 
-281 EGDNNQKIIGIV
+281 
-293 KTQKQAEKIRDDYN
+293 
-307 KKNNP
+307 
-312 KKPSHRARVYASRSA
+312 YA
-327 NNDLKV
+327 
-333 GDDISWSRYSR
+333 
-344 KENYKKIKED
+344 
-354 LDVNELSLDI
+354 LDI

-370 TLDEGKMKDLHGY
+370 TIDEGKMKDLHGY

-397 KIDAKTI
+397 KIDAGTV

-529 LNMYKESIDEE
+529 LNMYKESIDEAMNNTHALIDTADGNKVKAMASSEQGVKQSKASAERPPMSVKNKNTLKIVTLTKPQSQKASEKLIGYSLSKGMDKFPTNTSATQGKRMEEVEIDEGKTKPVSQMTPKEKAADAARRKEYKDFQKSKRGEEVEIDEKAPKIGVDRLKQQRDKDKSHADAMGRHVKSGRKKSVKEE
-540 VELDEAKLNS
+540 VELDEVSKEGTMRVIDLARQNNSEVRKQLNVANAGNKGYQVQRMTKGKFANQGKPYTKLKDAQKVQQGGQHS
-550 KKIIADLEKG
+550 MQFET
-560 LSIDAIVG
+560 IDESV
-568 NHIDKR
+568 
-574 SSNKDEILKVIKD
+574 
-587 YKFSNFKKTGKKEE
+587 
-601 VEINEKF
+601 
-608 ELQEAS
+608 
-614 IQLVAKEV
+614 
-622 EKLAKEVGKKHMDY
+622 
-636 SDFIKVAKMMK
+636 
-647 SNQTKDVAK
+647 
-656 YVSGMDTDPRDEI
+656 
-669 IMMVKNLLG
+669 
-678 KKTAEKMF
+678 
-686 GVSIYGEEVKLD
+686 
-698 EIVPAI
+698 
-704 AGMAVRAVAKK
+704 
-715 AVGKAMAKKSG
+715 
-726 SSDVAEKLGGMPAGL
+726 KLGGMPAGI

-769 IKATSKDRDNATKN
+769 ISATSKDKDNATKN